1 MKKRLA
7 GLLCLVLAVSAAF
20 AQGSA
25 ALDSLLRQLA
35 KAPADSNKVYL
46 LLSVANQ
53 YDMTEPDQARQYAA
67 AAAELSSR
75 LQFARGQ
82 MKSYRHL
89 AYLASY
95 KSRFDS
101 VIVYNRIVL
110 DIARREK
117 DSFNIG
123 AACFNI
129 GVGYRFLYE
138 LDSAVEYTLTGA
150 RVLDGKGYYAI
161 ESTLN
166 DGLQALYMTLRQYD
180 KAIAYGEKA
189 VAIARKLDN
198 PQQLL
203 NALNNLGLSYVEVN
217 RTADAKK
224 VYQEGLDIAIRQQ
237 NFPLETMLRNN
248 LADLYIQEGAY
259 EQAGD
264 NARRSMQLAATL
276 QDEGTIMN
284 AKAIMAGYY
293 LYKSDYP
300 EAERLAKEV
309 VQAAEQQS
317 LDDSKIAGLN
327 LLSKIAFAA
336 GQYQKGFAYDAQKS
350 RLEAAVFT
358 ESVKQREAAIRIR
371 FETEKKDD
379 EIKLQKAEIRRKNTF
394 NSILLASGITLLIIT
409 LLGYY
414 SYTQKQKLQQQRINE
429 LETEKKL
436 AATAAVLKGEEQ
448 ERTRL
453 SKDLHDGLGGMLSGI
468 KYALH
473 TMKDNL
479 ILTPDNARAFER
491 SMDMLDSS
499 IREMRRVAH
508 NMMPEALVK
517 FGLDTA
523 LRDFCKDITESGA
536 LKVSYQSIAT
546 ENLQLDNTT
555 AITIYRIVQELLNNT
570 IKHAAATSALVQ
582 LTKADGALTVT
593 VEDDGKGFDPAIL
606 QQAKSMGWNNIRNRV
621 EFLRGKMDLHAQPGT
636 GTSVN
641 IEFKL

>member
-7 GLLCLVLAVSAAF
+7 GLLCLLLVVSASF
-20 AQGSA
+20 AQGSTT
-25 ALDSLLRQLA
+25 LDSLLRQLA

-46 LLSVANQ
+46 LLSIANQ
-53 YDMTEPDQARQYAA
+53 YDVAAPDQARQYAA
-67 AAAELSSR
+67 AAVDLSNR
-75 LQFARGQ
+75 LKFAPGQ
-82 MKSYRHL
+82 MKSYRYL

-101 VIVYNRIVL
+101 VVLYNRIVL

-129 GVGYRFLYE
+129 GSAYRFLYE
-138 LDSAVEYTLTGA
+138 LDSAVDYTLTGA
-150 RVLDGKGYYAI
+150 RLLEGKGFYAV

-166 DGLQALYMTLRQYD
+166 DGLQSLYMTLRQFD

-189 VAIARKLDN
+189 VAIARKVEN
-198 PQQLL
+198 SQQLV
-203 NALNNLGLSYVEVN
+203 NALNNLGLVYVDAD
-217 RTADAKK
+217 RIADAKK
-224 VYQEGLDIAIRQQ
+224 VYQEGLDIAIRQK
-237 NFPLETMLRNN
+237 NGPLETMLRNN

-259 EQAGD
+259 EQAGE
-264 NARRSMQLAATL
+264 NARRSMQLATTL
-276 QDEGTIMN
+276 QDEGTLMN
-284 AKAIMAGYY
+284 AKAIMAGYF

-300 EAERLAKEV
+300 AAERLAKEV

-336 GQYQKGFAYDAQKS
+336 GRYQQGFAYDAQKA
-350 RLEAAVFT
+350 RLEAAVFN

-371 FETEKKDD
+371 FETERKDD

-394 NSILLASGITLLIIT
+394 NAILLASGITLLIIT

-429 LETEKKL
+429 LETEKQL

-479 ILTPDNARAFER
+479 ILTPENARAFER

-523 LRDFCKDITESGA
+523 LRDFCNDITQSGA
-536 LKVSYQSIAT
+536 LKVSYQSVAT
-546 ENLQLDNTT
+546 EDLMLDNTM
-555 AITIYRIVQELLNNT
+555 AITIYRIVQELLNNA

-582 LTKADGALTVT
+582 LVKADGALTVT
-593 VEDDGKGFDPAIL
+593 VEDDGKGFDPALL
-606 QQAKSMGWNNIRNRV
+606 QQVSGIGWDNIRNRV
-621 EFLRGKMDLHAQPGT
+621 EFLKGKLDLHAQPGS

-641 IEFKL
+641 IEFKV